1 VEEEVPP
8 AAMAGAAVAVS
19 VAAPVAVVARTVK
32 NVGTGEGKV
41 AVEAYPHMRRQ
52 WLIHLLLK

>member
-1 VEEEVPP
+1 MEEEVPP

-32 NVGTGEGKV
+32 NVGPGEGKV
-41 AVEAYPHMRRQ
+41 AVEAYATSAPSQ
-52 WLIHLLLK
+52 CI